1 MARSAGQKVG
11 PDGHKGDVHG
21 GTKLSDRSQLQHR
34 INLWLCLIPSLLALA
49 AMALGSPASSQPAT
63 PLGGLSIVYVDSH
76 MPAYIPA
83 AFGVKLGV
91 WQKRGLG
98 VSYLLVNGSGQA
110 AQVQLANRADLAIT
124 GGLSGILPIVKGLP
138 AHWVADFT
146 SRYDTW
152 VMVVANNSNVHSP
165 ADMRGM
171 RIGITSPGS
180 LTDFLAKQVPGAIPV
195 PLGGFSNQV
204 AALERGTTA
213 GFVWPNE
220 AGFTLEEKK
229 AGRVAFDYGST
240 IKPSVNELIQAT
252 DNVINSRP
260 KALQAYLDGY
270 FETIVYMKA
279 HRKESIAF
287 IANLFNQTDFV
298 ATHLFDSFVD
308 DMSTTG
314 DIPLANLEEA
324 AKLARAAGIIPGIP
338 DVKTYWNGSFV
349 PAKPDRIKY

>member
-1 MARSAGQKVG
+1 MTNRAG
-11 PDGHKGDVHG
+11 
-21 GTKLSDRSQLQHR
+21 LSHR
-34 INLWLCLIPSLLALA
+34 TIFGLCLASALA
-49 AMALGSPASSQPAT
+49 TLSAETLPAPALSQGAT
-63 PLGGLSIVYVDSH
+63 PLGNLSIVYVDSH

-83 AFGVKLGV
+83 ALGVKLGV
-91 WQKRGLG
+91 WKKRGLG

-110 AQVQLANRADLAIT
+110 AQVQLANKADIAIT

-152 VMVVANNSNVHSP
+152 VMVVPNSSKAHSP
-165 ADMRGM
+165 AGM
-171 RIGITSPGS
+171 KGMKIGITSPGS
-180 LTDFLAKQVPGAIPV
+180 LTDFLARQIPDAVPV

-204 AALERGTTA
+204 AALERGTTN

-229 AGRVAFDYGST
+229 VGRVAFDYGS
-240 IKPSVNELIQAT
+240 ILKPSLNELIQAS
-252 DNVINSRP
+252 DSLIKNRP
-260 KALQAYLDGY
+260 EALQAYLDGY
-270 FETIVYMKA
+270 FETVVYMKA
-279 HRKESIAF
+279 HRKESISF
-287 IANLFNQTDFV
+287 IMSLFNQTDFV
-298 ATHLFDSFVD
+298 ASHLFDSFVD

-314 DIPLANLEEA
+314 DVPRANLEEV
-324 AKLARAAGIIPGIP
+324 AKLAHAAGTIPEIP